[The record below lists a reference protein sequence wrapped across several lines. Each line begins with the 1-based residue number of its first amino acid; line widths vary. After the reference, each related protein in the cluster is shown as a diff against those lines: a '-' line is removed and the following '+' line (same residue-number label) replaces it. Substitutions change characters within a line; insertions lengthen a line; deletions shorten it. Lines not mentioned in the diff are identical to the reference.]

1 MHKMWLFLLCVI
13 AYSVRAEDGD
23 KRWYC
28 DASSACEKLHRPLVE
43 FRTSLKDHDEL
54 LKFCKYVAKQ
64 GGYIDSDG
72 GGEYILRHQGGSNK
86 SEGDYRS
93 SNHLTLCDD
102 AQPEWQKTSEVKAI
116 ASLAKADVTKLTWSN
131 NIVVESGYAISDD
144 KVGNNFSES
153 VIQPAPPWEE
163 KN

>member
-43 FRTSLKDHDEL
+43 FRTSLTDHDEL

-72 GGEYILRHQGGSNK
+72 GGEYILRHQGGSN
-86 SEGDYRS
+86 EFIQDYRAS
-93 SNHLTLCDD
+93 YDLTLCD
-102 AQPEWQKTSEVKAI
+102 AQHNEHKTSAVKDI
-116 ASLAKADVTKLTWSN
+116 VLTDADVTKLTWSN
-131 NIVVESGYAISDD
+131 NIVVTSGYAISDD

-153 VIQPAPPWEE
+153 VIQPAPPLEE
-163 KN
+163 KR